1 MAVID
6 LKNVRKSYGKKR
18 KKIEV
23 LHGIDVRVERG
34 EIFGLIGK
42 NGAGKTTL
50 IKVMAGL
57 LVPDEAH
64 GHVLGYYVLKE
75 ADKIRASVS
84 LVAPTA
90 DIGVDPVLTVEQNLL
105 FWATVY
111 AIPSKEVRKIVHE
124 VMQALDLLKFKNAW
138 AMEISAGTRQR
149 LAIARAL
156 LVKHDLVFLDEPTV
170 KLDMEAAKMIRNFIV
185 NLRNRYG
192 ITFFMTT
199 HLIEE
204 AEEICDRIMII
215 DEGHVKAL
223 GSVNELRKRFS
234 TEEVVNVK
242 GKFNVEMEELEKNW
256 EVQIQDLGQGETQ
269 LEFKVRNV
277 DEALP
282 KIIEA
287 VKKRGQITDILTRRL
302 TLEDI
307 FEKVISQ

>member
-23 LHGIDVRVERG
+23 LHGIDVKVERG

-64 GHVLGYYVLKE
+64 GQVLGYDVLKE

-234 TEEVVNVK
+234 AEEVVNVK
-242 GKFNVEMEELEKNW
+242 GKFNVETEELEKNW
-256 EVQIQDLGQGETQ
+256 EVQIQDLGRGETQ

-287 VKKRGQITDILTRRL
+287 VKKRGQITDILTKRL